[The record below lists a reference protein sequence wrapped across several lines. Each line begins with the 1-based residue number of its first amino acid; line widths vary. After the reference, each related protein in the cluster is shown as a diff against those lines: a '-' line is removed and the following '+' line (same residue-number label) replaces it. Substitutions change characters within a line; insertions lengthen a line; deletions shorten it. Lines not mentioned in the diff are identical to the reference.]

1 MNGKFEL
8 LFGFLGNGIT
18 VWNTAT
24 MEHGDYKKIAH
35 ISVGGNIKLYEP
47 EGKIPPVAM
56 EKIQRMASKSKAAFV
71 ENFEKL
77 PEAVQ
82 QEEIL
87 INVSDQKLIEY
98 IRDKRPLAEKLPEMR
113 EYFYKI
119 S

>member
-18 VWNTAT
+18 VCNTAM

-35 ISVGGNIKLYEP
+35 ISTGGNIKLYEP
-47 EGKIPPVAM
+47 EEKISPVAM
-56 EKIQRMASKSKAAFV
+56 EKIERMASKSKAAFA

-82 QEEIL
+82 YEEIL
-87 INVSDQKLIEY
+87 INVSDQKFIEY
-98 IRDKRPLAEKLPEMR
+98 IRDKRPLTEKLPEMR